1 MVIKIEVYYELTRET
16 KKPFPEN
23 SKILLESLISE
34 QCPETVKLSGSWFTD
49 DRVIATKLTREALL
63 EKIRTAK

>member
-1 MVIKIEVYYELTRET
+1 MVIKIEVYYELTRESN
-16 KKPFPEN
+16 KPFPEN
-23 SKILLESLISE
+23 SKILLETQISE
-34 QCPETVKLSGSWFTD
+34 QCPESVKLSGSWIND